1 MSDATPRVA
10 ITAETSLADPGT
22 CKFTVDA
29 VVHTG
34 RPRSFTADNADRS
47 PLATRLLAIDNVQQV
62 LIGDRT
68 VSVTRTPAGAW
79 DDMKRP
85 IAAAIRAHLLSGQAA
100 IDDTTTARSGGSPS
114 GGDGRCSDDEIRAV
128 IEQLLERDV
137 NPTIAGHGGRISVV
151 AVHNG
156 DLSIAMSGGCQ
167 GCSSSSATLRNG
179 FEAKARLVAPEI
191 GDIIDTTDHA
201 AGTSPFYSLAA
212 PTRRRSPLEP
222 NNSYP
227 GIPE

>member
-1 MSDATPRVA
+1 MSDPAPRVA
-10 ITAETSLADPGT
+10 ITAETSLADPAT

-34 RPRSFTADNADRS
+34 RPRNFSADDADRS
-47 PLATRLLAIDNVQQV
+47 PLAARLLAIDHVQQV

-85 IAAAIRAHLLSGQAA
+85 IAAAIRAHLLSGQPA
-100 IDDTTTARSGGSPS
+100 IDNPTAARSGGSQS
-114 GGDGRCSDDEIRAV
+114 GGDGRRSDDEIRAV

-137 NPTIAGHGGRISVV
+137 NPAIASHGGRISVV

-212 PTRRRSPLEP
+212 PTRRPSPLEQSPP
-222 NNSYP
+222 NAGS
-227 GIPE
+227 

>member
-1 MSDATPRVA
+1 MSDATARVA
-10 ITAETSLADPGT
+10 ITAQTSLADPGT
-22 CKFTVDA
+22 CKFTIDA

-34 RPRSFTADNADRS
+34 RPRSFTAGDAHRS
-47 PLATRLLAIDNVQQV
+47 PLATRLLAMDHVQRV

-68 VSVTRTPAGAW
+68 VSVTKTPAGTW
-79 DDMKRP
+79 DDMKRAV
-85 IAAAIRAHLLSGQAA
+85 AAAIRAHLLSGQAA
-100 IDDTTTARSGGSPS
+100 IDDPATARSGGSQP
-114 GGDGRCSDDEIRAV
+114 GGDGRRSDDEIRAV

-137 NPTIAGHGGRISVV
+137 NPAIASHGGQISVV
-151 AVHNG
+151 AVRNG

-212 PTRRRSPLEP
+212 PTRRPSPLEP
-222 NNSYP
+222 KEPSS
-227 GIPE
+227 GTPE

>member
-1 MSDATPRVA
+1 MSDPAPRTA
-10 ITAETSLADPGT
+10 ITAEPSIADPDT

-34 RPRSFTADNADRS
+34 RPRSFTADDADRS
-47 PLATRLLAIDNVQQV
+47 PLAARLFVLDHVDTV
-62 LIGDRT
+62 LITDRT
-68 VSVTRTPAGAW
+68 VSITKTPSGVW
-79 DDMKRP
+79 EHMVRP
-85 IAAAIRAHLLSGQAA
+85 VAAAIRAHLASRQPAVYDNAALSG
-100 IDDTTTARSGGSPS
+100 PP
-114 GGDGRCSDDEIRAV
+114 GRRSDDEIRTV
-128 IEQLLERDV
+128 IEELLERDV
-137 NPTIAGHGGRISVV
+137 NPAIASHGGSISVV

-191 GDIIDTTDHA
+191 GDIIDTTDHS

-212 PTRRRSPLEP
+212 PTRRLSPLEQSP
-222 NNSYP
+222 PDAGS
-227 GIPE
+227 